1 MKTFIQ
7 TGDVIT
13 VTAPTGGATSGAG
26 VLIGSLFG
34 IAAFTAEDGQS
45 LEIATTGVFELPKNP
60 TTVLSVGDAV
70 AWNDTAHQVDAPGPG
85 LYPIG
90 IATHA
95 AGSGV
100 AAVTVRLNAVATAA
114 A

>member
-1 MKTFIQ
+1 MKSFIQ

-13 VTAPTGGATSGAG
+13 ITAPTGGVASGAG

-34 IAAFTAEDGQS
+34 VAAATAAEGDP
-45 LEIATTGVFELPKNP
+45 LEIATTGVYELPKDP
-60 TTVLSVGDAV
+60 TAVLAIGDPV
-70 AWNDTAHQVDAPGPG
+70 AWDDTAKQVDAPGAG

-90 IATHA
+90 IATKA

-100 AAVTVRLNAVATAA
+100 VTCPLPVPRSL
-114 A
+114 